1 MGMLLFD
8 LEERG
13 LLVCGIAST
22 PSISNS
28 QRDRSNTKYPYEGE
42 NTKQNPQLFKLYN
55 FNSNTKL
62 KYRNIPD
69 QNTQELF

>member
-28 QRDRSNTKYPYEGE
+28 QVTTEGSIKYAI
-42 NTKQNPQLFKLYN
+42 
-55 FNSNTKL
+55 S
-62 KYRNIPD
+62 I
-69 QNTQELF
+69 